1 MPCYDERS
9 SYDYG
14 KKESEAEIR
23 WLKERC
29 DTNARVA
36 CEALR
41 LLEEAIGVAE
51 TSNRLSN
58 GAYRWW
64 GEHKKFDKKRSK

>member
-9 SYDYG
+9 TYSYG
-14 KKESEAEIR
+14 RLE
-23 WLKERC
+23 ERA

-41 LLEEAIGVAE
+41 LLEEAIRVAE

-58 GAYRWW
+58 GAYLWW
-64 GEHKKFDKKRSK
+64 GEHKKFDKKRRK